1 MRRRL
6 SSGAGQ
12 IATTAAGASAAC
24 PAAWIAVKPPML
36 EPRRATRPVCSP
48 IRPIIATA
56 SSIAPGPNTPSE
68 RPWPRA
74 S

>member
-1 MRRRL
+1 MRSSE

-12 IATTAAGASAAC
+12 IATTARSEESRA
-24 PAAWIAVKPPML
+24 AAWIAWKPPML
-36 EPRRATRPVCSP
+36 DPRSATRPACARSNST
-48 IRPIIATA
+48 IASA
-56 SSIAPGPNTPSE
+56 SSTAPGPKRPSE